1 MTDRSDPSSATFT
14 NCGQTTPAVTGTCP
28 VEDLP
33 ADPFQ
38 ALNVDFGMLLGVDD
52 FRVLM
57 GNPRGKQMLHSSWLH
72 GTGVVWG
79 YAAYPDPDDPGRL
92 VVEPGLAVDGWG
104 RELRLELRQ
113 CLDLATWSTAWW
125 STHRPDLSA
134 AATPPPDACA
144 HEPPPGQTPDPA
156 VYHMTAWV
164 VAEFATCLSQ
174 AVPALADPC
183 DVTRRHDS
191 FSRVVETVRI
201 RVQDTRSGL
210 ASGYRRVR
218 VLLGL
223 VPPDPAKPAD
233 VQALKAVERVR
244 AAQPQHRAAVLE
256 AEFRRL
262 AACDATE
269 RKPAA
274 LPGSSSGLVE
284 LSQLPVTE
292 DDAAVALAQLC
303 FEVRVGSNG
312 PAIGPVFVRASGRS
326 AVLPTGV
333 MQDLLCGLAPGLI
346 GPDPIQDAGGPRL
359 DPRSVA
365 WTDGNRVVSFRVDKR
380 VARGSWEGALSVSSL
395 SGSGRGWRR
404 EHIDHV
410 ALETPDP
417 DGGQRVVIHL
427 DGPPAYPT
435 GRLLIRGTGVTP
447 LFGEQPWVPFAGL
460 IGGPPGTAHDGH
472 DAAVVTH
479 FESPGTTSEGT
490 SS

>member
-1 MTDRSDPSSATFT
+1 MTDRSDPSSMTFT
-14 NCGQTTPAVTGTCP
+14 DCGQTTSAAAGTCP
-28 VEDLP
+28 VDDLP

-57 GNPRGKQMLHSSWLH
+57 GNPRGKQMLHTSWLH
-72 GTGVVWG
+72 GTGVIWG
-79 YAAYPDPDDPGRL
+79 YATHSDPDDPGRL

-113 CLDLATWSTAWW
+113 CLDLATWSTTWW

-134 AATPPPDACA
+134 AATTPPDGCG
-144 HEPPPGQTPDPA
+144 HEPPSGKPADPA
-156 VYHMTAWV
+156 VYHVTAWV
-164 VAEFATCLSQ
+164 VAEFATCLSH

-201 RVQDTRSGL
+201 RVQDTRPEP
-210 ASGYRRVR
+210 ATGYRRVR
-218 VLLGL
+218 ILLGL
-223 VPPDPAKPAD
+223 VPPDPANPAD
-233 VQALKAVERVR
+233 VRAWEAVERVR
-244 AAQPQHRAAVLE
+244 AAPPQHRAAVLE

-262 AACDATE
+262 AACDAAD
-269 RKPAA
+269 RIPAA
-274 LPGSSSGLVE
+274 LPGSSSGSVE

-292 DDAAVALAQLC
+292 EDAAVALAQLC
-303 FEVRVGSNG
+303 FEVRVRPGG
-312 PAIGPVFVRASGRS
+312 AAIGPVFVRARERS
-326 AVLPTGV
+326 AVLPTEV
-333 MQDLLCGLAPGLI
+333 IQDLLCGLAPGLI
-346 GPDPIQDAGGPRL
+346 GQDPIQDAGGPRL
-359 DPRSVA
+359 DPHSVT
-365 WTDGNRVVSFRVDKR
+365 WTDGNSMVSFRVDKR

-417 DGGQRVVIHL
+417 DGGQRVVVHL
-427 DGPPAYPT
+427 DGPPAYRT
-435 GRLLIRGTGVTP
+435 SRLLIRGTGVTP
-447 LFGEQPWVPFAGL
+447 LFGERPRVPFAGL
-460 IGGPPGTAHDGH
+460 IGGPPGTVHDGH

-479 FESPGTTSEGT
+479 FESPSTTSEGT

>member
-1 MTDRSDPSSATFT
+1 MTFT
-14 NCGQTTPAVTGTCP
+14 DCGQTTSAAAGTCP
-28 VEDLP
+28 VDDLP

-57 GNPRGKQMLHSSWLH
+57 GNPRGKQMLHTSWLH
-72 GTGVVWG
+72 GTGVIWG
-79 YAAYPDPDDPGRL
+79 YATHSDPDDPGRL

-113 CLDLATWSTAWW
+113 CLDLATWSTTWW

-134 AATPPPDACA
+134 AATTPPDGCG
-144 HEPPPGQTPDPA
+144 HEPPSGKPADPA
-156 VYHMTAWV
+156 VYHVTAWV
-164 VAEFATCLSQ
+164 VAEFATCLSH

-201 RVQDTRSGL
+201 RVQDTRPEP
-210 ASGYRRVR
+210 ATGYRRVR
-218 VLLGL
+218 ILLGL
-223 VPPDPAKPAD
+223 VPPDPANPAD
-233 VQALKAVERVR
+233 VRAWEAVERVR
-244 AAQPQHRAAVLE
+244 AAPPQHRAAVLE

-262 AACDATE
+262 AACDAAD
-269 RKPAA
+269 RIPAA
-274 LPGSSSGLVE
+274 LPGSSSGSVE

-292 DDAAVALAQLC
+292 EDAAVALAQLC
-303 FEVRVGSNG
+303 FEVRVRPGG
-312 PAIGPVFVRASGRS
+312 AAIGPVFVRARERS
-326 AVLPTGV
+326 AVLPTEV
-333 MQDLLCGLAPGLI
+333 IQDLLCGLAPGLI
-346 GPDPIQDAGGPRL
+346 GQDPIQDAGGPRL
-359 DPRSVA
+359 DPHSVT
-365 WTDGNRVVSFRVDKR
+365 WTDGNSMVSFRVDKR

-417 DGGQRVVIHL
+417 DGGQRVVVHL
-427 DGPPAYPT
+427 DGPPAYRT
-435 GRLLIRGTGVTP
+435 SRLLIRGTGVTP
-447 LFGEQPWVPFAGL
+447 LFGEQPRVPFAGL
-460 IGGPPGTAHDGH
+460 IGGPPGTVHDGH

-479 FESPGTTSEGT
+479 FESPSTTSEGT